1 MISKYFSIMIR
12 LFTAIQLPESIKQQL
27 LGLSRPMKGA
37 RWQSF
42 DQLHITTKFIG
53 DVDNSLLPAVKKV
66 LDTVSVEVFELAI
79 SGVDYFGSKRQ
90 PRVLYAEVKSP
101 PGLLKLHKIIDNV
114 LVEAGIEMENRK
126 FKPHITLARLK
137 KTSFH
142 SVGQF
147 LESEGLFKT
156 DNFLVDEFHLFS
168 SKLSHEGSQYY
179 IEASYP
185 LERPSSI

>member
-1 MISKYFSIMIR
+1 MIR
-12 LFTAIQLPESIKQQL
+12 LFAAIQIPETIKRQL
-27 LGLSRPMKGA
+27 LELSRSMNGA

-42 DQLHITTKFIG
+42 KQLHITTNFIG
-53 DVDNSLLPAVKKV
+53 DVDNSLLPVINEA
-66 LDTVSVEVFELAI
+66 LDAISIEAFELVI
-79 SGVDYFGSKRQ
+79 SGVDYFGSKHH
-90 PRVLYAEVKSP
+90 PRVLYAKVKTTS
-101 PGLLKLHKIIDNV
+101 GLILLHKMIDNV
-114 LVEAGIEMENRK
+114 LGGVGIEMENRR

-137 KTSFH
+137 QTSFH

-156 DNFLVDEFHLFS
+156 DDFFVDEFHLFS

-185 LERPSSI
+185 LEQSSPI